1 MVNRPRL
8 TAARAGEQ
16 GFTIIEVMV
25 AAVILLLAY
34 FGAAQYTS
42 RSREQMDLEENRRT
56 AGGIA
61 RARLEALRRSESF
74 DTLPALAD
82 RDTVYVVE
90 NRSYTV
96 SHNVL
101 TGVPESDAATV
112 SVTVSWTK
120 RVGSQMVPRA
130 LTLATIFGRS
140 IPWDDTGGGGT

>member
-1 MVNRPRL
+1 MVDRPR
-8 TAARAGEQ
+8 TIAARTGER

-34 FGAAQYTS
+34 FGAAQYAS
-42 RSREQMDLEENRRT
+42 RSREQMDLEESRRT
-56 AGGIA
+56 AVAIA
-61 RARLEALRRSESF
+61 RARLENLRRGESF

-82 RDTVYVVE
+82 RDTVYVVD

-96 SHNVL
+96 SHEVL
-101 TGVPESDAATV
+101 TGVPETGAATV

-120 RVGSQMVPRA
+120 RVGAQMVPRA

-140 IPWDDTGGGGT
+140 IPWDDTGAGGS